1 MDRAIRIVVVDDH
14 PIVREGLVAVLG
26 TQPDMA
32 VVGAAGTGAEGVEVV
47 NATRPDIVL
56 LDLEMPAMDGVEA
69 LKRMRSGYAE
79 VRAIVFT
86 AFDTDE
92 RIMQAVR
99 AGAQGYL
106 LKGTPRQE
114 IFDAVRVVHSGR
126 SLLHPVAAS
135 SLLRHIREGTKAA
148 PVEEGASRR
157 SVPALTSREQEVLG
171 LLARGLQNKEM
182 AVELEVSIRTVK
194 YHVSS
199 ILNKL
204 NAGNRTEALAIAMQ
218 QGLVSQPHDGGA

>member
-1 MDRAIRIVVVDDH
+1 MDRGIRIVVVDDH
-14 PIVREGLVAVLG
+14 PIVRDGLVAVLG
-26 TQPDMA
+26 TQPDMG
-32 VVGAAGTGAEGVEVV
+32 VVGTAGTGAEAVQVV
-47 NATRPDIVL
+47 GEMKPDIVL
-56 LDLEMPAMDGVEA
+56 LDLEMPGMDGVEA
-69 LKRMRSGYAE
+69 LTQMRRAYPD

-92 RIMQAVR
+92 RIMQAVK

-114 IFDAVRVVHSGR
+114 IFDAVRIVHSGR

-135 SLLRHIREGTKAA
+135 SLLRHIRKGTEAA
-148 PVEEGASRR
+148 TPEERARTR
-157 SVPALTSREQEVLG
+157 TVATLTGREAEVLG

-182 AVELEVSIRTVK
+182 AVELDVSIRTVK

-204 NAGNRTEALAIAMQ
+204 NAGNRTEALAIALQ
-218 QGLVSQPHDGGA
+218 QGLVTQARDGGA